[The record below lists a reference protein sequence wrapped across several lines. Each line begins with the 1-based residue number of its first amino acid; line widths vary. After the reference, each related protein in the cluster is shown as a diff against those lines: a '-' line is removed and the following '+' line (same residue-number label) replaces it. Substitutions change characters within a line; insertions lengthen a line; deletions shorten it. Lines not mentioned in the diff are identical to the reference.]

1 VKARNTYTIPIP
13 KEMLQRIDRMSSP
26 AHVGK
31 LRNAIDF
38 IAPVGTPVLAAAEG
52 VITYI
57 KDDSNVGGP
66 DPAYWSYS
74 NFITIK
80 HSNGEFSRY
89 DHLDF
94 KSSNVRLYD
103 KVHSGETIA
112 RVGLTG
118 YTYLP
123 HLHFQVFIFT
133 GYNIW
138 TDFDTIEVNDFEK
151 II

>member
-1 VKARNTYTIPIP
+1 MKTKNSYTIPIP
-13 KEMLQRIDRMSSP
+13 KEMLQRIDRSSSP

-31 LRNAIDF
+31 LRNSVDF
-38 IAPVGTPVLAAAEG
+38 IASLGTPVLAAAEG

-57 KDDSNVGGP
+57 KDDSNIGGP
-66 DPAYWSYS
+66 DPTYWPYS
-74 NFITIK
+74 NFITIQ
-80 HSNGEFSRY
+80 HPNGEYSRY

-94 KSSNVRLYD
+94 KSSKVELYQ
-103 KVHSGETIA
+103 KVQGGEMIA
-112 RVGLTG
+112 KVGVTG

-138 TDFDTIEVNDFEK
+138 IDFETIEVNDFER